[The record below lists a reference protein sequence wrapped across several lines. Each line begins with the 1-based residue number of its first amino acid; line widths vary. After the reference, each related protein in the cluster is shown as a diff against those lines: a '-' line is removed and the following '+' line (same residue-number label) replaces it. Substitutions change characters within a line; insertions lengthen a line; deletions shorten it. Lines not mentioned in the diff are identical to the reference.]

1 MSKSLIQV
9 VNTTSQTLT
18 DNSTIGLGTATRR
31 YGCNCRLNGNAIEI
45 NGEGYFLVDATI
57 TVAPTAVGTVQ
68 VALYE
73 NGSIVPGSLSTG
85 SVSTAN
91 NPVTLPIVATIRRG
105 CCCESADNITLVL
118 ISGAGAVTNVSFR
131 VEKS

>member
-1 MSKSLIQV
+1 MSKSLVQV
-9 VNTTSQTLT
+9 INTSSQTLAAG
-18 DNSTIGLGTATRR
+18 STINLGTAVRR
-31 YGCNCRLNGNAIEI
+31 YGCNCRLNGNAVEVS
-45 NGEGYFLVDATI
+45 GEGYFVVDATV
-57 TVAPTAVGTVQ
+57 TVAPTAVGNVQ

-91 NPVTLPIVATIRRG
+91 NPVTLPITATIRRG
-105 CCCESADNITLVL
+105 CCCESSDNLTLVL
-118 ISGAGAVTNVSFR
+118 VAGASTVNNVSLR